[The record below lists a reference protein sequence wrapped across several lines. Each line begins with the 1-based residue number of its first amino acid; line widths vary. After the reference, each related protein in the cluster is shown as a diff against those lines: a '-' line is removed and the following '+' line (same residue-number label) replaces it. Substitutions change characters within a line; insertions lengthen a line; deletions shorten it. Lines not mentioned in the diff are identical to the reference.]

1 MRSSTSKSRQK
12 PDALIDTLEQALGTV
27 NLEVAEGAEHSSVR
41 LKNGIKSLPVGGEGQ
56 DNLQSARAAPTERQ
70 AMLKRPGRPAVGLN
84 LGSLANNDRIAR
96 LSSMGAERVPEADC
110 HTFDCC
116 HSYMERIR
124 GPWRHL
130 RLCGKTT

>member
-1 MRSSTSKSRQK
+1 MRSSTSKSRQR
-12 PDALIDTLEQALGTV
+12 PGALIDALEQALGTV

-56 DNLQSARAAPTERQ
+56 DNLQSDRAAHRATSYAETTR
-70 AMLKRPGRPAVGLN
+70 RPAVGLN